1 MLRLDCFV
9 PPDLVDATRARLGTI
24 DGVRHVWVGSATTD
38 RLVLLSAEVEVSAA
52 DAAIEHLAELGIA
65 VRGPHAVA
73 GAGHP
78 PLGWL
83 RRVRSPD
90 SSTQVWAEIVG
101 RADEHAQLAM
111 TYFVFMAAAG
121 VIAGIGVLTASAVLL
136 VGAMAISPDL
146 LPISATAIGIV
157 ERRPRLALRAFRVLM
172 VGLGT
177 AALAAFAATVLL
189 RLFGQV
195 SDDLILAETT
205 MGEALTHLGPG
216 ASWSPPPPAWPG
228 CWRRTPRWGRRRGGD
243 LGHDHPRRGLC
254 RCGARHGP
262 GRPHVGGPGGSAV
275 QRGDAPRRR
284 LGHPGPAATRTAS
297 HIQLSP

>member
-1 MLRLDCFV
+1 M
-9 PPDLVDATRARLGTI
+9 P
-24 DGVRHVWVGSATTD
+24 
-38 RLVLLSAEVEVSAA
+38 
-52 DAAIEHLAELGIA
+52 GIQ
-65 VRGPHAVA
+65 
-73 GAGHP
+73 

-177 AALAAFAATVLL
+177 AALAAFVATVLL

-216 ASWSPPPPAWPG
+216 SLMVAAAAGVAGMLAFERPGGAAVGVAISVTTIPAAAYVGAALGMGRDDPMWG
-228 CWRRTPRWGRRRGGD
+228 ALVVLLSNVAMLLVAGSATLALQRR
-243 LGHDHPRRGLC
+243 
-254 RCGARHGP
+254 ARH
-262 GRPHVGGPGGSAV
+262 
-275 QRGDAPRRR
+275 
-284 LGHPGPAATRTAS
+284 RTS
-297 HIQLSP
+297 S